1 MNKLITTLLIT
12 LAAVCTMA
20 HADCSTDEYL
30 LDRAHKKVQ
39 AEPLN
44 YAALDNVRIMESS
57 LALCRSWEVEH
68 ARRAKLPAPKIG
80 QLKQETSWGNPDKS
94 SITTTPKGTLE
105 IQFFPGGYSLMYDNN
120 RLIMIHAVK

>member
-1 MNKLITTLLIT
+1 MNKLILTVLIT
-12 LAAVCTMA
+12 LTSLA

-39 AEPLN
+39 SDPLN
-44 YAALDNVRIMESS
+44 YAAEDTVRIMESS

-80 QLKQETSWGNPDKS
+80 QRKQETSWGNPGKI